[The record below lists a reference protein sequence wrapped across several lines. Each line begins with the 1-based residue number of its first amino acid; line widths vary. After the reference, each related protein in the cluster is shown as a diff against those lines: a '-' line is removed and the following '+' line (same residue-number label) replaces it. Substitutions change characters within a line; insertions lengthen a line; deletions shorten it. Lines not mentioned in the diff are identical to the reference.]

1 MVIQDVMKMVHIH
14 YKSHLTK
21 SRKQTA
27 YCNVSTRRGEVR
39 MRLCPALCVR
49 ALAILALYMWI
60 CWKQSDPVITSQTST
75 LALTAEL
82 QKSCIG

>member
-49 ALAILALYMWI
+49 SLVILALYMWI
-60 CWKQSDPVITSQTST
+60 CWKQSDRVITSQTST